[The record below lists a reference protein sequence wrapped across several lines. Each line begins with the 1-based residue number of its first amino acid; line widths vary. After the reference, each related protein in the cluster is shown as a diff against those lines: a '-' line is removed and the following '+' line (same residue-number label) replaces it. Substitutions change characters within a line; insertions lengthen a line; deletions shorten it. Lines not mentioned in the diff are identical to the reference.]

1 MMLARSFNKDIA
13 ILKHYNRSS
22 LMTGTMVQGA
32 GGGVVRCWCD
42 WRALV
47 LFRLSRWE
55 FWNMLRK
62 FDQDVMGGVVR

>member
-1 MMLARSFNKDIA
+1 MMLARSFDKDIA

-47 LFRLSRWE
+47 FVPFE
-55 FWNMLRK
+55 
-62 FDQDVMGGVVR
+62 

>member
-1 MMLARSFNKDIA
+1 
-13 ILKHYNRSS
+13 
-22 LMTGTMVQGA
+22 MTGTMVQGA

-55 FWNMLRK
+55 IWHILRK